1 MPCKCPFCNSIISRT
16 WDLKRHQQTN
26 RCLKI
31 QSDLNKLKINEIE
44 SKSIVSLT
52 NNGNTNTNN
61 GNNNT
66 ITNKIINIT
75 NILQFSPDFSREN
88 IAKAVEKITS
98 DVLKKET
105 GLADI
110 YIDNI
115 AKNEN
120 GEYGIVNTN
129 KKNPSFHFRKKD
141 GSIGK
146 DSSGEM
152 ITKRF
157 THMSK
162 EKIDDSLK
170 EVKKN
175 VNEID
180 YAQIEENVKNP
191 NRFIKNVS
199 DGLHID
205 KVKSNNDNDELWDEK
220 DEDPR
225 ILELEKE
232 IKVMK
237 SKKLKLDE
245 IELDFDELNIS
256 EADIDSI
263 IKEKQKIQ
271 YNFDREK
278 EKNIKKIEKKIDIL
292 DPKWYTE
299 KRQQNERK
307 EKTKNKIISKKSN
320 ENAKIEYKDMDEGGI
335 LKYILEFE

>member
-31 QSDLNKLKINEIE
+31 QSDLNKLKVNEIE

-52 NNGNTNTNN
+52 NSGNTNNGNIN

-157 THMSK
+157 TNMSK

-180 YAQIEENVKNP
+180 YAQIEENAKNP

-205 KVKSNNDNDELWDEK
+205 KVKNNNDNDELWDEK

-232 IKVMK
+232 IKIMK
-237 SKKLKLDE
+237 SKKLTYNEIKLD
-245 IELDFDELNIS
+245 LDELGL
-256 EADIDSI
+256 EEDDIDGI
-263 IKEKQKIQ
+263 
-271 YNFDREK
+271 EK
-278 EKNIKKIEKKIDIL
+278 EKMKELNKFEIEK
-292 DPKWYTE
+292 E
-299 KRQQNERK
+299 KK
-307 EKTKNKIISKKSN
+307 
-320 ENAKIEYKDMDEGGI
+320 
-335 LKYILEFE
+335 